1 MQRIVTLTVALLLIT
16 VATSDVMAQRRGAAS
31 PFKVGQQVEVERF
44 GQWEKGQVERI
55 LPTGSVQVRLAD
67 SGHPRIVRPDRV
79 RPLSGAGGSTDAPS
93 QGGGFGGGGFGGGGG
108 LNMDDPEPAQ
118 ADSMRTWTDS
128 SGKFQVQARFVRR
141 EGDQVTIEQEG
152 GKQTTLPLDRL
163 SAADQAYVNSLGSSD
178 PAIGAPFGRSP
189 GDSGISSTEFDA
201 KTAKQIDLSQA
212 KTVPVTPDGVA
223 AIDSLT
229 KKPISMGSGRGKR
242 APSAFP
248 PQMQSVVIHRPSAR
262 AFVTWG
268 GQWTGPMGGAS
279 DGQVVCF
286 DLKKG
291 KTVGNLTLSAGMR
304 AVDLSPSAKRML
316 VRGPIVDNKVYVW
329 DLEGGAKMAAAW
341 RPGSSDFGGLDMVAF
356 LDDRHV
362 VTVADQGK
370 LTVWDIE
377 EKKAVYSIATF
388 PFTVPAVSPGRKQ
401 IALATKEGIFLVDAR
416 DGTPLATLPGEPGTF
431 MRLCFRDDGRQL
443 AGVSHTRVQIWDL
456 EKAERTRDIYP
467 VTPLGPGPS
476 LWLSPNYILVNGTD
490 LVDLER
496 RVVLWK
502 YQWHGL
508 SSAGASYGGLYWT
521 MLAGFMGGQPALVAI
536 KLPHPEAEQ
545 IAQALLPEK
554 ILALKPGS
562 AVSVRVTAAV
572 SGEDQQV
579 IRDALVKRLT
589 DNRIRVVD
597 GADLVLSAETAQGAT
612 EEVAYHGMG
621 GGTAQ
626 VTQQISRLKI
636 TEKGKELWKVTQVK
650 GAPMFVSHKQDE
662 SLESAIARNNKP
674 TTAFF
679 VNTPLPQYLAR
690 AGENGV
696 YGESSIS
703 ADGIKPVQKK

>member
-1 MQRIVTLTVALLLIT
+1 MTAESSRSGDLGGAPS
-16 VATSDVMAQRRGAAS
+16 SDDD
-31 PFKVGQQVEVERF
+31 FKVGDRVEVE
-44 GQWEKGQVERI
+44 
-55 LPTGSVQVRLAD
+55 L
-67 SGHPRIVRPDRV
+67 
-79 RPLSGAGGSTDAPS
+79 
-93 QGGGFGGGGFGGGGG
+93 GG
-108 LNMDDPEPAQ
+108 LKQGVVEEVMPGGVLRIRLDTSSMPVMLPPEFVRRLGGKNTRGSSEQ
-118 ADSMRTWTDS
+118 ANSIRTWTDS

-163 SAADQAYVNSLGSSD
+163 SAADQAYVNSLGGSG
-178 PAIGAPFGRSP
+178 PAIGAPVEGAASGP
-189 GDSGISSTEFDA
+189 GVSLTVFDTSS
-201 KTAKQIDLSQA
+201 AKQIELSRVKA
-212 KTVPVTPDGVA
+212 APVAPDGIA
-223 AIDSLT
+223 EIESLT
-229 KKPISMGSGRGKR
+229 NKPISMGRGGKPNPADFSR
-242 APSAFP
+242 RTE
-248 PQMQSVVIHRPSAR
+248 SVVIHRPSAK
-262 AFVTWG
+262 AFVTLG
-268 GQWTGPMGGAS
+268 GERHGMEVS
-279 DGQVVCF
+279 DGEVVCF

-291 KTVGNLTLSAGMR
+291 KVLDSLAIPTGMR
-304 AVDLSPSAKRML
+304 AVDLSPNAQRML
-316 VRGPIVDNKVYVW
+316 VLGPMMDNNLYVW
-329 DLEGGAKMAAAW
+329 DLEGGAKMALAW
-341 RPGSSDFGGLDMVAF
+341 RPYPTGIGKIDMAAF
-356 LDDRHV
+356 LDESHV
-362 VTVADQGK
+362 VTAGGQGQ

-377 EKKAVYSIATF
+377 EKRAVYSIAMFT
-388 PFTVPAVSPGRKQ
+388 FTVPAVSPGRKQ
-401 IALATKEGIFLVDAR
+401 IALATKEGIFLIDAR

-431 MRLCFRDDGRQL
+431 MRFCFRDDGRQL
-443 AGVSHTRVQIWDL
+443 AGVTHTRVQTWDL
-456 EKAERTRDIYP
+456 ETGERTRDIYP
-467 VTPLGPGPS
+467 VATLGHGPS
-476 LWLSPNYILVNGTD
+476 LWLGPDYVLVNGTD

-502 YQWHGL
+502 YQWHGV
-508 SSAGASYGGLYWT
+508 SPAGASCGGLYWT
-521 MLAGFMGGQPALVAI
+521 MLASFMSGQRALVAI

-545 IAQALLPEK
+545 IANALIPEK
-554 ILALKPGS
+554 ILAMKPGT

-650 GAPMFVSHKQDE
+650 GAPMFVSHKQGE
-662 SLESAIARNNKP
+662 SLESAIAKNNKP

-703 ADGIKPVQKK
+703 ADGIKPVQKR